1 MRLWASVRV
10 ALQAIL
16 ANTMRSALTV
26 LGIVIGVGSVIAMV
40 AVGRGATQRIQD
52 QIRSIGSNVLVVLSG
67 SSTAGGLRA
76 GAGTLL
82 TLTEEDAAAIQ
93 AECPAVALAAPTMRG
108 TAQIVFGNQNWS
120 TIIQGATP
128 GYLEARDWRL
138 AAGEAFTP
146 QDQAS
151 ATKVALLGWTV
162 AQNLFG
168 DSDAVGQAIRIKK
181 VPFTVV
187 GVLAPKG
194 QSPFGQD
201 QDDLV
206 VIPLSTAK
214 RQVLGVSQAN
224 ARAVGAIV
232 IRAREASLQKTA
244 EEQVTALL
252 RQRHRL
258 QADQDND
265 FTVRNMMEVFAAQ
278 EESARVMALLLGAIA
293 SVSLLVGGIGI
304 MNIMLVSVTERTRE
318 IGLRMA
324 VGARGRDILLQFL
337 IEAVTLA
344 LLGGIVGTVA
354 GLAGSALLARF
365 GDWAVSVDASAL
377 LLAFLFSAG
386 VGIFFGFYPAKRAAE
401 LDPIEAL
408 RYE

>member
-1 MRLWASVRV
+1 MKLWASVRV
-10 ALQAIL
+10 ALQAIG

-26 LGIVIGVGSVIAMV
+26 LGIVIGVASVIAMI

-52 QIRSIGSNVLVVLSG
+52 QIRSIGSNVLIVLSG

-108 TAQIVFGNQNWS
+108 TAQIVVGNQNWS

-128 GYLEARDWRL
+128 DFLEARDWKV
-138 AAGEAFTP
+138 AAGEAFTA

-168 DSDAVGQAIRIKK
+168 DSDPVGQAIRIKK

-194 QSPFGQD
+194 QSPWGQD

-206 VIPLSTAK
+206 IVPLSTAK

-232 IRAREASLQKTA
+232 VRARDGSLQKAA

-258 QADQDND
+258 QADQEND
-265 FTVRNMMEVFAAQ
+265 FTVRNPMDVFAAQ

-344 LLGGIVGTVA
+344 LLGGIVGTAA

>member
-1 MRLWASVRV
+1 MKLWASVRV
-10 ALQAIL
+10 ALQAIG

-26 LGIVIGVGSVIAMV
+26 LGIVIGVASVIAMI

-128 GYLEARDWRL
+128 DFLEARDWKV
-138 AAGEAFTP
+138 AAGEAFTA

-168 DSDAVGQAIRIKK
+168 DSDPVGQAIRIKK

-232 IRAREASLQKTA
+232 IRAREASLQMTA
-244 EEQVTALL
+244 QEQVTALL

-258 QADQDND
+258 QAEQDND

-344 LLGGIVGTVA
+344 LLGGIVGTAA

-401 LDPIEAL
+401 LNPIEAL

>member
-1 MRLWASVRV
+1 
-10 ALQAIL
+10 
-16 ANTMRSALTV
+16 MRSALTI

-40 AVGRGATQRIQD
+40 AVGRGATQRIQE
-52 QIRSIGSNVLVVLSG
+52 QIRSIGSNVLIVLSG

-76 GAGTLL
+76 GAGSLL

-93 AECPAVALAAPTMRG
+93 AECPAVELAVPTVRG
-108 TAQIVFGNQNWS
+108 TAQVVFGNQNWS

-138 AAGEAFTP
+138 AAGEPFTP
-146 QDQAS
+146 QDQAA
-151 ATKVALLGWTV
+151 ATKVALLGQTV

-168 DSDAVGQAIRIKK
+168 DTDPVGQIIRIKK
-181 VPFTVV
+181 VPFTVL

-214 RQVLGVSQAN
+214 RRVLGVSQAN
-224 ARAVGAIV
+224 ARAVGAIMV
-232 IRAREASLQKTA
+232 RAREAGSQKEA
-244 EEQVTALL
+244 EGQVTALL

-258 QADQDND
+258 QADQEND
-265 FTVRNMMEVFAAQ
+265 FTVRNMTEVFAAQ
-278 EESARVMALLLGAIA
+278 EESARVMAVLLGAIA

-344 LLGGIVGTVA
+344 LLGGIVGSGV
-354 GLAGSALLARF
+354 GLLGSALLARF
-365 GDWAVSVDASAL
+365 GDWAVTVASSAL
-377 LLAFLFSAG
+377 LLAWLFSAG
-386 VGIFFGFYPAKRAAE
+386 VVIFFGFYPAKR
-401 LDPIEAL
+401 
-408 RYE
+408 

>member
-1 MRLWASVRV
+1 MKLWASVRI
-10 ALQAIL
+10 ALQAIA
-16 ANTMRSALTV
+16 ANPMRSALTI
-26 LGIVIGVGSVIAMV
+26 LGIVIGVGSVIAMI

-52 QIRSIGSNVLVVLSG
+52 QIRSIGSNVLIVLSG
-67 SSTAGGLRA
+67 SSTTGGLRA

-82 TLTEEDAAAIQ
+82 TITEEDAVAIA
-93 AECPAVALAAPTMRG
+93 AECPAVDLAVPTVRG
-108 TAQIVFGNQNWS
+108 TAQVIFGNQNWS
-120 TIIQGATP
+120 TIVQGATP
-128 GYLEARDWRL
+128 DYLAARDWRL
-138 AAGEAFTP
+138 AAGEPFTP
-146 QDQAS
+146 QDQAG
-151 ATKVALLGWTV
+151 ATKVVVLGQTV
-162 AQNLFG
+162 AQSLFG
-168 DSDAVGQAIRIKK
+168 DTDPVGQVIRIKK
-181 VPFTVV
+181 VPFTVL
-187 GVLAPKG
+187 GVLSPKG
-194 QSPFGQD
+194 QSPWGQD
-201 QDDLV
+201 QDDLI

-214 RQVLGVSQAN
+214 RRVLGVSQAN
-224 ARAVGAIV
+224 ARAVGAIMV
-232 IRAREASLQKTA
+232 RARDAGSQKAA
-244 EEQVTALL
+244 EEQVISLL
-252 RQRHRL
+252 RQRHRI
-258 QADQDND
+258 QPDQEND
-265 FTVRNMMEVFAAQ
+265 FTVRNMTEVFAAQ
-278 EESARVMALLLGAIA
+278 EESARVMAVLLGAIA

-344 LLGGIVGTVA
+344 LFGGIVGTAV
-354 GLAGSALLARF
+354 GLLGSALMARF

>member
-1 MRLWASVRV
+1 VKPWSSVRI
-10 ALQAIL
+10 ALQAIA
-16 ANTMRSALTV
+16 ANPMRSALTV

-52 QIRSIGSNVLVVLSG
+52 QIRSIGSNILIVLPG
-67 SSTAGGLRA
+67 SSTSGGLRA
-76 GAGTLL
+76 GHGTLL
-82 TLTEEDAAAIQ
+82 TLTEEDATAIAA
-93 AECPAVALAAPTMRG
+93 ESPAVDLAVPTVRG
-108 TAQIVFGNQNWS
+108 TAQVVFGNQNWS
-120 TIIQGATP
+120 TIVQGATP
-128 GYLEARDWRL
+128 DYLAARDWPL
-138 AAGEAFTP
+138 AAGEPFTW
-146 QDQAS
+146 QDQAG
-151 ATKVALLGWTV
+151 AARVALLGQTV
-162 AQNLFG
+162 AQTLFG
-168 DSDAVGQAIRIKK
+168 DTDPVGQIIRIKK
-181 VPFTVV
+181 VPFTVL
-187 GVLAPKG
+187 GVLTPKG
-194 QSPFGQD
+194 QSPWGRD

-214 RQVLGVSQAN
+214 RRVLGVSQAN
-224 ARAVGAIV
+224 ARTVGAIMV
-232 IRAREASLQKTA
+232 RARETDSQKEA

-258 QADQDND
+258 QPDQDDD
-265 FTVRNMMEVFAAQ
+265 FTVRNMTEVFAAR
-278 EESARVMALLLGAIA
+278 EASAQVMAVLLGAIA
-293 SVSLLVGGIGI
+293 SVSLIVGGIGI

-344 LLGGIVGTVA
+344 LFGGILGAGVG
-354 GLAGSALLARF
+354 LLGSVLMARF

-401 LDPIEAL
+401 LNPIEAL

>member
-1 MRLWASVRV
+1 MKLWASVRV
-10 ALQAIL
+10 ALQAIG

-26 LGIVIGVGSVIAMV
+26 LGIVIGVASVIAMI

-52 QIRSIGSNVLVVLSG
+52 QIRSMGSNVLVVLSG

-128 GYLEARDWRL
+128 DFLEARDWKV

-162 AQNLFG
+162 AQSLFG
-168 DSDAVGQAIRIKK
+168 DSDPVGQAIRIKK

-232 IRAREASLQKTA
+232 IRARDASLQMTA
-244 EEQVTALL
+244 QEQVTALL

-344 LLGGIVGTVA
+344 LLGGIVGTAA

-401 LDPIEAL
+401 LNPIEAL

>member
-1 MRLWASVRV
+1 MKLWASVRV
-10 ALQAIL
+10 ALQAIG

-40 AVGRGATQRIQD
+40 AVGRGATQRIQE
-52 QIRSIGSNVLVVLSG
+52 QIRSIGSNVLIVLSG

-76 GAGTLL
+76 GAGSLL
-82 TLTEEDAAAIQ
+82 TLTEDDAAAIR
-93 AECPAVALAAPTMRG
+93 AESPAVELAAPTMRG
-108 TAQIVFGNQNWS
+108 TAQVIFGNQNWS

-128 GYLEARDWRL
+128 DFLEARDWRL
-138 AAGEAFTP
+138 ASGEPLTL
-146 QDQAS
+146 QDQQA
-151 ATKVALLGWTV
+151 ATKVALLGQTV
-162 AQNLFG
+162 ARNLFG
-168 DSDAVGQAIRIKK
+168 DTDAVGQVIRIKK
-181 VPFTVV
+181 VPFTVL

-194 QSPFGQD
+194 SSPWGQD

-214 RQVLGVSQAN
+214 RRVLGVSQAN
-224 ARAVGAIV
+224 ARAVGAII
-232 IRAREASLQKTA
+232 IRARDGALLKAA
-244 EEQVTALL
+244 EGQVSALL

-258 QADQDND
+258 QPGQEND
-265 FTVRNMMEVFAAQ
+265 FTVRNTTEVFAAQ
-278 EESARVMALLLGAIA
+278 EESARVMAVLLGAIA

-344 LLGGIVGTVA
+344 LLGGIVGTAA
-354 GLAGSALLARF
+354 GLLGSALLAHF
-365 GDWAVSVDASAL
+365 GEWAVTVDASAL

>member
-1 MRLWASVRV
+1 MKLWASVRV
-10 ALQAIL
+10 ALQAIG

-26 LGIVIGVGSVIAMV
+26 LGIVIGVASVIAMI

-128 GYLEARDWRL
+128 DFLEARDWKV

-162 AQNLFG
+162 AQSLFG
-168 DSDAVGQAIRIKK
+168 DSDPVGQAIRIKK
-181 VPFTVV
+181 VPFTVL

-206 VIPLSTAK
+206 IIPLSTAK

-258 QADQDND
+258 QAEQDND

-344 LLGGIVGTVA
+344 LLGGIVGTAA

-365 GDWAVSVDASAL
+365 GNWAVSVDASAL

-401 LDPIEAL
+401 LNPIEAL